1 MKLQPGDV
9 LWFEEHSALGFLIEK
24 REGDD
29 HWSYALRSPS
39 PERTKIVVSIRTYP
53 EHKMIERIRDGS
65 LALYR
70 KGEVLPCNRA
80 TL

>member
-24 REGDD
+24 CAADR
-29 HWSYALRSPS
+29 WSYALRSPN
-39 PERTKIVVSIRTYP
+39 PEKTEIIVSIREYS
-53 EHKMIERIRDGS
+53 ECRMIERIKDGS

-70 KGEVLPCNRA
+70 NGELEPC
-80 TL
+80 LI